1 MPPRYI
7 IPVTFRLPIRFYMAS
22 ALAAKLLGFFV
33 VTLLLW
39 PIAKT
44 GLILKALFVVGGLL
58 FGGAMLAAEIF
69 CPR

>member
-1 MPPRYI
+1 
-7 IPVTFRLPIRFYMAS
+7 MAS